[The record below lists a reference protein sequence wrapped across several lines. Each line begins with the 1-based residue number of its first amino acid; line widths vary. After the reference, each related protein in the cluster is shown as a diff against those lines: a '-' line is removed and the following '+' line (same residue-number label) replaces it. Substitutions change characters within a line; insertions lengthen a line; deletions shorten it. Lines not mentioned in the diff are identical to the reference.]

1 MNQCG
6 GLRDRPTTTPHREAG
21 RDGHPH
27 HRPAGVTSRV
37 RLSRYRNPLSRE
49 ATLYPRARIPYGTWG
64 TSFFPAWQTSALAEV
79 NIGQFAAESMNR
91 IIGLRRVPMSALDYL
106 ILGSTIPWHWKFWNA
121 PMLAAAFGRRIP
133 GYHLEQAC
141 ATGLQAV
148 LAAAAQVDGHG
159 GEVVGVL
166 TFDRTSDSPV
176 GVFPERR
183 AYERT
188 FALNDVWENFGF
200 DPATGM
206 AMIATAGAAAR
217 KHKLDRREVD
227 DVFWRYQQYFE
238 AKNSG
243 FLDRVCVPLDLLS
256 VQGKPM
262 GRIDHDNGVKQI
274 TMEALRGMREL
285 DTCVT
290 AGGQTHASDG
300 MATLLVTTAER
311 AADLSPK
318 PEIDIRLV
326 ARTEVRANPGMM
338 PEAPSLAVLKLL
350 AATGL
355 TMNDIAVAKSHNP
368 FAVNDVIFAKLLN
381 HDWKEVNRTGCS
393 LVWGHP
399 QGPTLT
405 RSLIEGLEEAVD
417 LGGGRVLVFG
427 CAAGDVGIAAI
438 FEVNDRRTQ

>member
-1 MNQCG
+1 M
-6 GLRDRPTTTPHREAG
+6 T
-21 RDGHPH
+21 
-27 HRPAGVTSRV
+27 
-37 RLSRYRNPLSRE
+37 LSTE
-49 ATLYPRARIPYGTWG
+49 HTLYSRARIPYGTWG

-91 IIGLRRVPMSALDYL
+91 ILGLRRVPTSSLEYL

-148 LAAAAQVDGHG
+148 LAGAAQVDGHG
-159 GEVVGVL
+159 GDVVGVL

-200 DPATGM
+200 DPATGK
-206 AMIATAGAAAR
+206 AMISTAGAAAR

-227 DVFWRYQQYFE
+227 EVVFWRYQQYFQ
-238 AKNSG
+238 AKTSG

-274 TMEALRGMREL
+274 TMEALREMREL

-290 AGGQTHASDG
+290 AGGQTHAADG

-311 AADLSPK
+311 AAELSPR

-326 ARTEVRANPGMM
+326 ARTEVRANPGLM

-350 AATGL
+350 ASTGM
-355 TMNDIAVAKSHNP
+355 TMGDIAVVKTHNP
-368 FAVNDVIFAKLLN
+368 FAVNDVIFSKLLN
-381 HDWKEVNRTGCS
+381 HDWKKVNRTGCS

-417 LGGGRVLVFG
+417 LGGGRVLVCG

-438 FEVNDRRTQ
+438 FEVTDRRTR

>member
-1 MNQCG
+1 MDSAN
-6 GLRDRPTTTPHREAG
+6 
-21 RDGHPH
+21 
-27 HRPAGVTSRV
+27 
-37 RLSRYRNPLSRE
+37 
-49 ATLYPRARIPYGTWG
+49 TLYPRARIPYGTWG
-64 TSFFPAWQTSALAEV
+64 ASFFPAWQTSALAEV

-91 IIGLRRVPMSALDYL
+91 IMGMRRVSTSALDYL

-121 PMLAAAFGRRIP
+121 PMLAATFGRRIP
-133 GYHLEQAC
+133 GFHLEQAC

-148 LAAAAQVDGHG
+148 LAAAAQVEGHG
-159 GEVVGVL
+159 GDVVGVL

-200 DPATGM
+200 DPATGKS
-206 AMIATAGAAAR
+206 MIASAGAAAR

-227 DVFWRYQQYFE
+227 EVIFCRYQQYFA
-238 AKNSG
+238 AKASG
-243 FLDRVCVPLDLLS
+243 FLDKVCVPLDLLS

-262 GRIDHDNGVKQI
+262 GRIDQDTGVKQV
-274 TMEALRGMREL
+274 TMEALREMREL

-300 MATLLVTTAER
+300 MATLLVTTEDR
-311 AADLSPK
+311 AAELSTR

-326 ARTEVRANPGMM
+326 ARTEVRANPSLM
-338 PEAPSLAVLKLL
+338 PEAPSLAVQKLF
-350 AATGL
+350 ADTGL
-355 TMNDIAVAKSHNP
+355 SMNDIAVTKNHNP
-368 FAVNDVIFAKLLN
+368 FAVNDVIFSKLLK

-417 LGGGRVLVFG
+417 LGGGRVLLFG

-438 FEVNDRRTQ
+438 FEVRDRKITKNDARRKQ